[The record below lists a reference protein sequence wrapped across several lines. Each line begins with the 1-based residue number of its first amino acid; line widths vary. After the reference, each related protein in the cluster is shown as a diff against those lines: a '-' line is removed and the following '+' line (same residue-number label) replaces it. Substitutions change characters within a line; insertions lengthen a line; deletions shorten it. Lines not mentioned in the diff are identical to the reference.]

1 MKKETPKR
9 LTSALC
15 SCAINKKLST
25 PYDFY
30 VCDVISKERVK
41 RIHLCSSCRLRKT
54 RKGGI
59 TFVPS
64 VSGIN
69 EITFLFG
76 ANLFADQS
84 LPKKGK
90 KMIIYSMRIL
100 NGLLFGFGSLSSD
113 GNVIIHK
120 NILC

>member
-90 KMIIYSMRIL
+90 K
-100 NGLLFGFGSLSSD
+100 NDNLFNENFKRFI
-113 GNVIIHK
+113 VRVRFIVERR
-120 NILC
+120 